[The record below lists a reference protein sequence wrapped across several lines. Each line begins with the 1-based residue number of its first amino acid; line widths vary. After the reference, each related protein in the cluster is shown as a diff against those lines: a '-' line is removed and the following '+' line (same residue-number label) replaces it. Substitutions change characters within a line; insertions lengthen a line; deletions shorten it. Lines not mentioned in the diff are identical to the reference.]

1 MSLFDMIRFQAR
13 NVPPEQKLAFLRPE
27 AFRLLN
33 FIEGYAT
40 LIEHDV
46 GKLAN
51 SDITS
56 ELKEDS
62 LNLKKYSEEL
72 SELIAA
78 ITAPEYREK
87 YGLPELKPYDTL
99 LDALKQ
105 TAVTLK
111 LSLAE
116 ALENNIL
123 RTRDDYP
130 VVIWDS
136 GEPQHK
142 IIFELFESQY
152 HVQLLV
158 SDTVGKIEIFRV
170 VKEAQ
175 PETLNEATEIIQRWL
190 LDELSD
196 V

>member
-1 MSLFDMIRFQAR
+1 MSLFDMIRFQAG
-13 NVPPEQKLAFLRPE
+13 NASPEQKLAFLRPE
-27 AFRLLN
+27 TFRLLN
-33 FIEGYAT
+33 FIKGYAT

-87 YGLPELKPYDTL
+87 YGLAELKPYDTL
-99 LDALKQ
+99 LDALKE

-111 LSLAE
+111 LPLAK

-123 RTRDDYP
+123 HTGEDYP
-130 VVIWDS
+130 VVVWDS

-142 IIFELFESQY
+142 IQFELLESQY
-152 HVQLLV
+152 HVRLLV
-158 SDTVGKIEIFRV
+158 SDTVEKMQIFRV
-170 VKEAQ
+170 VKEGK
-175 PETLNEATEIIQRWL
+175 PKTLNEATEIIQRWL